1 MLEMKEAWGLL
12 CMMAVLA
19 GPTVWLMVYLGTLAF
34 RQACNRKLDEE
45 NGDGNA

>member
-12 CMMAVLA
+12 CMASVLA

-34 RQACNRKLDEE
+34 RQACNCKLGEE
-45 NGDGNA
+45 KDNGSP